1 MGKGKPLPVPGF
13 VVYLLL
19 SDLELNCT
27 PNGIAPVTVT
37 AGTFDSSVGTTTVV
51 QPDVMVASHAT
62 NPEANA

>member
-13 VVYLLL
+13 VFYLL
-19 SDLELNCT
+19 SDVVLNCN

-51 QPDVMVASHAT
+51 QPEVMVASHAT